1 MKVQWHFHSL
11 STLTVMKLGI
21 ILEGKIPPDSRV
33 PLVPDQCAAILKKY
47 PIELVVQHSSK
58 RCYLDEEFVQAGVPM
73 ADDLSDC
80 DVLIG
85 VKEVPVSM
93 LIPGKTYFFF
103 SHTIKKQP
111 YNRRMLKAILDKH
124 IRLVDYE
131 ILTDERGFRLIAFG
145 RFAGMVGAHNALYTY
160 GLRTG
165 GISLPRMKD
174 CHDYAEAKKIYHQTH
189 FPPIKVV
196 VTGGGRVANGACD
209 VLKDMGFKQV
219 TPTEF
224 LLSPF
229 DHPVFTQ
236 LNPEQY
242 AAHKDGKPFALQD
255 FYDNPAE
262 FQSVFFP
269 YAQVADIFINGIF
282 YDQRAP
288 AFFTVEEMCKP
299 EFNIQ
304 VIADVT
310 CDIAPKASVPST
322 LRPST
327 IADPI
332 YGFDP
337 FSRSETQ
344 PFQDG
349 IIDVMAIDNLPNEMP
364 RDASRAFGEQ
374 FIKHILPELLK
385 PESPVIERATISDKG
400 HLTPH
405 YMYLSDFVEG
415 E

>member
-1 MKVQWHFHSL
+1 
-11 STLTVMKLGI
+11 MKLGI

-47 PIELVVQHSSK
+47 PVELVVQRSPH
-58 RCYLDEEFVQAGVPM
+58 RCYKDEEFVQAGVAM

-80 DVLIG
+80 DVLMG
-85 VKEVPVSM
+85 VKEVPVNM
-93 LIPGKTYFFF
+93 MIPGKTYFFF

-111 YNRRMLKAILDKH
+111 YNRRMLQAILEKQ

-160 GLRTG
+160 GRRTG
-165 GISLPRMKD
+165 VISLPRMKD
-174 CHDYAEAKKIYHQTH
+174 CHDYAAAKRIYHQTH

-196 VTGGGRVANGACD
+196 VTGGGRVANGACE
-209 VLKDMGFKQV
+209 VLKDMGFHRI
-219 TPTEF
+219 TPAEF
-224 LLSPF
+224 LFSHF

-242 AAHKDGKPFALQD
+242 AAHKEGKLFSPQD
-255 FYDNPAE
+255 FYDNPAD
-262 FQSVFFP
+262 FQSAFSP

-288 AFFTVEEMCKP
+288 AFFTVEEMRKP

-322 LRPST
+322 LRAST

-332 YGFDP
+332 YGYDP
-337 FSRSETQ
+337 VSRSETQ

-385 PESPVIERATISDKG
+385 QGSPVIERATIAEKG
-400 HLTPH
+400 HLTAH
-405 YMYLSDFVEG
+405 FMYLRDFVEG
-415 E
+415 T